1 MKTPTSL
8 YLSALLA
15 LAAPAA
21 AQQSTEPQLVVA
33 SRDTVEAD
41 SIPAA
46 PTKDAKRRLLLRNIE
61 IQHIRP
67 QDQRGINVFESPKND
82 NVPFTGF
89 KLSWGAAF
97 TQQFQSLNHQSSAT
111 PRVVNDVNQNQ
122 LMEIGAG
129 FNNAT
134 ANLYLNAQL
143 APGIRVALTSYLSS
157 RHHNET
163 WVKDGYLLIDDS
175 PIDVPALTSLMKYVT
190 IKAGHFEV
198 NYGDAHFRRSDNGNA
213 MHNPFVG
220 NYLMD
225 AFTTEIGGEVYV
237 RTGPWMVMGGVTG
250 GEIRGNVTRPADRSL
265 AFLGKV
271 GYDDQL
277 SENLRVRL
285 TGSMFQQA
293 EAISNTLYAGDR
305 AGSRYY
311 FVLENTQATE
321 SAQFTS
327 GLLNPAFR
335 SKVKAFMVNPF
346 IKYRGLELF
355 GVAERAEGRAAN
367 ETNTRVWDQYAGDVV
382 YRFLSNEQMFVGA
395 RYNTVKGEL
404 TGIASEVSIER
415 VQLGAGWF
423 LTPSVLLKGEYV
435 TQQYK
440 DFPATDIRSGGLFNG
455 FIVEGVVSF

>member
-157 RHHNET
+157 R
-163 WVKDGYLLIDDS
+163 
-175 PIDVPALTSLMKYVT
+175 
-190 IKAGHFEV
+190 
-198 NYGDAHFRRSDNGNA
+198 
-213 MHNPFVG
+213 
-220 NYLMD
+220 
-225 AFTTEIGGEVYV
+225 
-237 RTGPWMVMGGVTG
+237 
-250 GEIRGNVTRPADRSL
+250 
-265 AFLGKV
+265 
-271 GYDDQL
+271 
-277 SENLRVRL
+277 
-285 TGSMFQQA
+285 
-293 EAISNTLYAGDR
+293 
-305 AGSRYY
+305 
-311 FVLENTQATE
+311 
-321 SAQFTS
+321 
-327 GLLNPAFR
+327 
-335 SKVKAFMVNPF
+335 
-346 IKYRGLELF
+346 
-355 GVAERAEGRAAN
+355 
-367 ETNTRVWDQYAGDVV
+367 
-382 YRFLSNEQMFVGA
+382 
-395 RYNTVKGEL
+395 
-404 TGIASEVSIER
+404 
-415 VQLGAGWF
+415 
-423 LTPSVLLKGEYV
+423 
-435 TQQYK
+435 
-440 DFPATDIRSGGLFNG
+440 
-455 FIVEGVVSF
+455 